1 MVKRLDPTFDEA
13 NYDCKTFGA
22 LLKKYPGKFKM
33 KKGEH
38 DNLVSLAGQA
48 APKPSQTAA
57 ARKTVP
63 AK

>member
-22 LLKKYPGKFKM
+22 LLKKYAGKFKV

-38 DNLVSLAGQA
+38 DNLVSLAE
-48 APKPSQTAA
+48 
-57 ARKTVP
+57 
-63 AK
+63 